1 MSYDPALAAMHRRQE
16 IMDKEANMST
26 PKRTVPKNSV
36 ALIISKEPGPEGE
49 EAFLDLQVMS
59 PEEGDND
66 GYLTSIANLAANLLE
81 NTMFGDDD
89 DDVEEELELDSAF
102 FDAIDLGED

>member
-1 MSYDPALAAMHRRQE
+1 
-16 IMDKEANMST
+16 
-26 PKRTVPKNSV
+26 
-36 ALIISKEPGPEGE
+36 
-49 EAFLDLQVMS
+49 MS